1 MRLDILCVYGDMRL
15 RWTYAFKYMRLRVY
29 KGYIEYAFRYWVC
42 VWTYALE
49 ICVVEMLCVRIIE
62 YAFGLMRLR
71 LNYLKA

>member
-1 MRLDILCVYGDMRL
+1 
-15 RWTYAFKYMRLRVY
+15 MRLRVY

-62 YAFGLMRLR
+62 YAFEGCVG
-71 LNYLKA
+71 AI